1 VTVVPRAEGL
11 DPLDRDRAAS
21 LADEGGS
28 SGAAVEGD
36 ELGLESH
43 TGARVLWRAAAL
55 GLAAAIVLYLRRTR

>member
-1 VTVVPRAEGL
+1 MRVVPRSEGL

-28 SGAAVEGD
+28 SGAVVEGD
-36 ELGLESH
+36 EPGLESH
-43 TGARVLWRAAAL
+43 AGAKALWRAAAL

>member
-1 VTVVPRAEGL
+1 VKALPRSEGL

-28 SGAAVEGD
+28 AGAAVEGD

-43 TGARVLWRAAAL
+43 TGVKALWRAAAL
-55 GLAAAIVLYLRRTR
+55 GLAAAIVFYLRKTR